1 MIGESGNLCGV
12 EHEESGWADI
22 PRASSSVLNSRHS
35 LRHRKI
41 GYLDSEPPCGGAAQ
55 HPVSM
60 SSECQ
65 IPLKPSDRTAVAG
78 KVRKPPSPYPMTSPR
93 RQIIVSMIGDAGL
106 PEGDPRLDL
115 AFETGRCLIDTGF
128 AVMTGGTGGVMD
140 AAQRGGRSYREDGP
154 AILKREPVQLGL
166 DNTRTAG
173 RACEQDVMRD
183 DSGDIAAISKS
194 MTSRSSGSAQRTCY
208 FVAT

>member
-1 MIGESGNLCGV
+1 
-12 EHEESGWADI
+12 
-22 PRASSSVLNSRHS
+22 
-35 LRHRKI
+35 
-41 GYLDSEPPCGGAAQ
+41 
-55 HPVSM
+55 
-60 SSECQ
+60 
-65 IPLKPSDRTAVAG
+65 
-78 KVRKPPSPYPMTSPR
+78 MTSPR
-93 RQIIVSMIGDAGL
+93 RQIIDSVIRDACL

-115 AFETGRCLIDTGF
+115 VFETGRGLVDSGF
-128 AVMTGGTGGVMD
+128 AVMTGGMGDVLD
-140 AAQRGGRSYREDGP
+140 AAQRGGRTYCEGGP